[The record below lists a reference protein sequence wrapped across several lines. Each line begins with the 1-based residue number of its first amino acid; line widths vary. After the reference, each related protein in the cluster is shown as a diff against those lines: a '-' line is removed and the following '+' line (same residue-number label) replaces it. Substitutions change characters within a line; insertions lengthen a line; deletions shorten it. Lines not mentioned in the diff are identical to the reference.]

1 MAEEKRPGLTVR
13 EETDGRLRK
22 LLVDYDGN
30 VLLDETVFAYDDL
43 IHFLDRP
50 VKELRKQIHELK
62 MHKLFEESLDVH
74 VADLRD
80 VVKRTIEIT
89 DTWKSGF
96 PEAYF
101 LTRKKLD
108 NVLKTKDDHTAGVL
122 LQVGWQSVQAIEAV
136 YLASVQ
142 MRNIMEICFGTTE
155 GMTHHERW
163 ERVSAIYPTLH
174 NHAYAVRWWSDG
186 QGWIQ
191 KYEMRS
197 LLELYCFELGAV
209 LRSPK
214 RISRCQCCWQ
224 YFVPKTNKKT
234 DYCDRTWKDG
244 RTCKEHGP
252 NLKRKDGPAEDRYQL
267 AFKVL
272 SKRFY
277 EREYRAYADRTRA
290 LPVPYGSYG
299 DWIEVASTARVEY
312 LNGKISGKKFLQRL
326 NPEQEELD
334 LDRPIELSLAEGLF
348 DTPWEKLVEQNMS
361 FDPSQHFE
369 SLQSLELIE
378 GKKSQWDVITAKEQ
392 ARVSKHGN
400 ISLQEKYN
408 QK

>member
-1 MAEEKRPGLTVR
+1 M
-13 EETDGRLRK
+13 
-22 LLVDYDGN
+22 
-30 VLLDETVFAYDDL
+30 
-43 IHFLDRP
+43 
-50 VKELRKQIHELK
+50 
-62 MHKLFEESLDVH
+62 
-74 VADLRD
+74 
-80 VVKRTIEIT
+80 
-89 DTWKSGF
+89 
-96 PEAYF
+96 
-101 LTRKKLD
+101 
-108 NVLKTKDDHTAGVL
+108 
-122 LQVGWQSVQAIEAV
+122 
-136 YLASVQ
+136 
-142 MRNIMEICFGTTE
+142 
-155 GMTHHERW
+155 
-163 ERVSAIYPTLH
+163 
-174 NHAYAVRWWSDG
+174 
-186 QGWIQ
+186 
-191 KYEMRS
+191 
-197 LLELYCFELGAV
+197 
-209 LRSPK
+209 
-214 RISRCQCCWQ
+214 
-224 YFVPKTNKKT
+224 
-234 DYCDRTWKDG
+234 
-244 RTCKEHGP
+244 
-252 NLKRKDGPAEDRYQL
+252 

-290 LPVPYGSYG
+290 LPVPYGNYG

-408 QK
+408 KK